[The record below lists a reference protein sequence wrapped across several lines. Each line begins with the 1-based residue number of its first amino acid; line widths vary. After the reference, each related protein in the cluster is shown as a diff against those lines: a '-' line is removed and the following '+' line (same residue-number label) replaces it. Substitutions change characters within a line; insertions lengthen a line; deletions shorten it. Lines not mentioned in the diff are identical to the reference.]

1 MQEAMKAQAAIYAPK
16 QALPFLKFV
25 NPKQHARVANLFALK
40 EAAAPAPAPAPVLP
54 PVRNPR
60 VRVANV
66 LQAAKVHKGSG
77 SKATRKAKSKKTR
90 RTRRHY

>member
-40 EAAAPAPAPAPVLP
+40 EAAAPAPLLP

-60 VRVANV
+60 VRVANI
-66 LQAAKVHKGSG
+66 LPAAKFHKGSG